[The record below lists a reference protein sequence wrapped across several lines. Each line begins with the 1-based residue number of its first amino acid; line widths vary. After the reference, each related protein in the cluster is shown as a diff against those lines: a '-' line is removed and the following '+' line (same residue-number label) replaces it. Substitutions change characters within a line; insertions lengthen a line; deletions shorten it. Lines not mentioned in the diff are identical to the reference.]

1 MAAARGAGLGQAF
14 AFGHVASESGLFLT
28 RKIKESVNQLA
39 PYSRK
44 WLVVLNVLNLG
55 FSLF

>member
-1 MAAARGAGLGQAF
+1 MARGAGLGQAF